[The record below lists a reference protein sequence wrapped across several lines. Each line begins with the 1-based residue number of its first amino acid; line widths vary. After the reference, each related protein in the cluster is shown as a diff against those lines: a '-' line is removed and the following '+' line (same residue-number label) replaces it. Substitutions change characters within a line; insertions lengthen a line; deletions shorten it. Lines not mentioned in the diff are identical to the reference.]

1 MPLERQ
7 YDSWDAIRDATGTPS
22 SRKRLAWREHLRTRP
37 AIVYW
42 GDSWFRTPLY
52 RNLSWQSFVR
62 IDGIALKLGAPG
74 LLAAKMLTDANCRD
88 TATRIASR
96 EIDLLAISIG
106 GNDALDQRLESVF
119 RGHSGPRLDAP
130 EAFARVV
137 ASGMFDR
144 LRERYATLMDTMQ
157 RHAPQVPVVAHG
169 YARLVRIGEKGK
181 TDIRNL
187 GLARPLIGNVG
198 PWLWRPMK
206 HILGTHDEA
215 RRFADLLLVAGF
227 RELVLQPTADAFKR
241 FSYADFTDLEA
252 TREEAFWYDEI
263 HPTEAGFGVLA
274 EGFNAKVRA
283 VVAAGKVGAVG

>member
-7 YDSWDAIRDATGTPS
+7 YTSWDALRSATGTPA
-22 SRKRLAWREHLRTRP
+22 SRKRAAWREHLRTRP

-52 RNLSWQSFVR
+52 RNLSWHSFIR

-74 LLAAKMLTDANCRD
+74 LLAEKMLTPANCRD

-96 EIDLLAISIG
+96 EFDLLAISVG
-106 GNDALDQRLESVF
+106 GNDALDKRLDSIFRNHTGSRLE
-119 RGHSGPRLDAP
+119 AP
-130 EAFARVV
+130 EAFARVL
-137 ASGMFDR
+137 ASGLFDR
-144 LRERYATLMDTMQ
+144 LRERYAILMDAMQ
-157 RHAPQVPVVAHG
+157 QHAPHVPVVAHG
-169 YARLVRIGEKGK
+169 YARLVRIGEKGR

-206 HILGTHDEA
+206 HVLGTHDEA

-227 RELVLQPTADAFKR
+227 RELVLKQTAEAYGT
-241 FSYADFTDLEA
+241 FSYADFTGIES
-252 TREEAFWYDEI
+252 TREAGFWYDEI

-274 EGFNAKVRA
+274 EAFNGKVREVLPTGKA
-283 VVAAGKVGAVG
+283 GAAG

>member
-1 MPLERQ
+1 MSLERT
-7 YDSWDAIRDATGTPS
+7 YTTWDAIRTATGTPS
-22 SRKRLAWREHLRTRP
+22 SRKRAVWREHLRTRP

-74 LLAAKMLTDANCRD
+74 MLAAKMLTTANCRD

-96 EIDLLAISIG
+96 EFDLLALSIG
-106 GNDALDQRLESVF
+106 GNDALDQRLDRIF
-119 RGHSGPRLDAP
+119 RTHTGPRLDAP

-137 ASGMFDR
+137 AAGVFRD
-144 LRERYATLMDTMQ
+144 LRANYATLMDAMQ
-157 RHAPQVPVVAHG
+157 QHAPQIPVVAHG
-169 YARLVRIGEKGK
+169 YARLLRIGEKGK

-187 GLARPLIGNVG
+187 GLARPLVGNVG

-206 HILGTHDEA
+206 HVLGTHDEA

-227 RELVLQPTADAFKR
+227 RELVLVPTASDYTNFH
-241 FSYADFTDLEA
+241 FADFTDIDA
-252 TREEAFWYDEI
+252 TRQESFWYDEI

-274 EGFNAKVRA
+274 EAFNAKLREVLP
-283 VVAAGKVGAVG
+283 AGKVGAVG